1 MRLTARETAPCVN
14 VMHDSVR
21 PVRLRAGGLTFAME
35 AAEAIELATQLA
47 DAVTR
52 VNEQQRTGEQH
63 V

>member
-21 PVRLRAGGLTFAME
+21 PIRMRSGGLTFAMD

-47 DAVTR
+47 DAVAEINT
-52 VNEQQRTGEQH
+52 NEGNTSS
-63 V
+63 